1 MMFIGFAVAVL
12 VAVIIGLCWLALA
25 ALWMSKP

>member
-1 MMFIGFAVAVL
+1 MFIGFAVAVF

-25 ALWMSKP
+25 ALWISKP